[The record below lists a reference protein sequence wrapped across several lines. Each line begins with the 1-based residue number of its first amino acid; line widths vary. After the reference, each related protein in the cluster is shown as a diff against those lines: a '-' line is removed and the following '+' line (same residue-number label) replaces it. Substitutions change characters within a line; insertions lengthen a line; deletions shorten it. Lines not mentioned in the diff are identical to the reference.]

1 MYSYIAVLEN
11 WRKQSVA
18 FTMHTLSVSD
28 FPDWSHLV
36 CPERGFQAVTHVM
49 SLLQLFLIMTVVYH
63 ALLAQEHA
71 PMHSHKHIRRL
82 RQMQIDTQI
91 DTCMQTHTCTG
102 THRNTDRQVDIV
114 THSCYAIRGLW
125 WNKNFSTFDYYLYEI
140 DIKCTSKSNCKLW
153 LLIVFECKKRL
164 YIYFSSLV
172 FCMYI
177 LLIVR
182 KKDSCV
188 ACQTKVQKVL
198 DINDDI
204 YGPDGARIISVKA
217 WDCE

>member
-1 MYSYIAVLEN
+1 MYSYTAVLEN

-71 PMHSHKHIRRL
+71 PMHSHKHICRL

-102 THRNTDRQVDIV
+102 THRNRQ
-114 THSCYAIRGLW
+114 TSGHSNSLMLCYKRFVM
-125 WNKNFSTFDYYLYEI
+125 KQEFLYI
-140 DIKCTSKSNCKLW
+140 W
-153 LLIVFECKKRL
+153 LLFIWNW
-164 YIYFSSLV
+164 YQ
-172 FCMYI
+172 MH
-177 LLIVR
+177 
-182 KKDSCV
+182 
-188 ACQTKVQKVL
+188 
-198 DINDDI
+198 
-204 YGPDGARIISVKA
+204 
-217 WDCE
+217 